1 MRHLLLLLL
10 AIPLAACVNFGAKP
24 PERLLSLNA
33 KTSLDGGTLRTG
45 STGNSLIV
53 GIPETPRMLDTNRVP
68 VQMDDISVA
77 YLKGGQWVDQPGRLF
92 QRLLSEVIS
101 AKTNRVILDPGLF
114 GGEPATRLSGELLR
128 FGVDA
133 RSRQALVIYDATL
146 LGLDGS
152 TVMKKRFSAVRP
164 LSAID
169 ALPVGGALND
179 AANDVA
185 GQVAEWVAQ

>member
-1 MRHLLLLLL
+1 MRHLLFLLL
-10 AIPLAACVNFGAKP
+10 AMPLAACVNFGAKP

-133 RSRQALVIYDATL
+133 RSRQALVTYDATL

>member
-1 MRHLLLLLL
+1 MRRLLLLLL
-10 AIPLAACVNFGAKP
+10 TMPVAACVNFGAKP
-24 PERLLSLNA
+24 PERLLSLSA
-33 KTSLDGGTLRTG
+33 KASLDGGTLRTG
-45 STGNSLIV
+45 ATGNSLIV
-53 GIPETPRMLDTNRVP
+53 GFPETPRMLETSRVP
-68 VQMDDISVA
+68 VQIDDVSVA

-133 RSRQALVIYDATL
+133 RSRQALVTYDATL
-146 LGLDGS
+146 LGSDGS
-152 TVMKKRFSAVRP
+152 TVTKKRFSATRP
-164 LSAID
+164 VSEID
-169 ALPVGGALND
+169 AVPVGGALND

-185 GQVAEWVAQ
+185 DQVAQWVAQ